1 MFKSERE
8 FRDEDGLDD
17 NVIIDLNDICSNVT
31 LNLNDLEIGL
41 SSHKK
46 MTPSYFYVSG
56 SSSMSRILLSPL
68 YYFFMY
74 SQQVIAGL

>member
-17 NVIIDLNDICSNVT
+17 DVIIDLNDTCSNVT

-41 SSHKK
+41 SSRKK
-46 MTPSYFYVSG
+46 MTPSYFCISG

-68 YYFFMY
+68 YYFLCTL
-74 SQQVIAGL
+74 SK